1 MPYLGC
7 DPRGHRPPKPPP
19 LPPPLARIR
28 RFIDYDAYELVR
40 FWRSARKAGDFP
52 TAAAIMTELRELA
65 RRPPERSS

>member
-7 DPRGHRPPKPPP
+7 DPRGHRPPKLPP

-28 RFIDYDAYELVR
+28 RFSEYDAFELVR

-52 TAAAIMTELRELA
+52 TAAAILTELVELA